1 MSPDSVTHTQRS
13 SFIPIMNLLLPT
25 FKIVSVAFASSA
37 IVTGAQAIVD
47 PIAFSRLFG
56 MPVTIAKDADKPQ
69 STPVSHFH
77 NSNGNAIIPYVS
89 LMGVRQLATGITLLT
104 FAYQKKWTEMATILA
119 ILGIVVAGTDG
130 IYLSR
135 SGARNL
141 AKLHVIPGALI
152 ALLAGATILIDA

>member
-1 MSPDSVTHTQRS
+1 MSPGSVTYTQQS
-13 SFIPIMNLLLPT
+13 SSIPIMNLLLPT

-47 PIAFSRLFG
+47 PIGFSRSFG
-56 MPVTIAKDADKPQ
+56 LPITIAKDADKPQ

-77 NSNGNAIIPYVS
+77 ESNGNAIISYVS
-89 LMGVRQLATGITLLT
+89 LMGIRQLATGITLLT

-135 SGARNL
+135 SGAKNL
-141 AKLHVIPGALI
+141 AKLHAIPGALI
-152 ALLAGATILIDA
+152 ALLAGATILTDA

>member
-1 MSPDSVTHTQRS
+1 MSPGSVTHTQQS
-13 SFIPIMNLLLPT
+13 SSIPIMNLLLPT

-47 PIAFSRLFG
+47 PIGFSRSFG

-69 STPVSHFH
+69 STPISHFH
-77 NSNGNAIIPYVS
+77 NSNGNSYVS
-89 LMGVRQLATGITLLT
+89 LMGIRQLATGITLLT
-104 FAYQKKWTEMATILA
+104 FAYQEKWTEMATILA
-119 ILGIVVAGTDG
+119 ILGIIVAGTDG

-141 AKLHVIPGALI
+141 AKLHAIPGALI
-152 ALLAGATILIDA
+152 ALLAGATILMDA